1 MKTKELT
8 LLLFILIISQ
18 AAGSYNT
25 TLALRLAHYAS
36 IAYQTESS
44 ITSWNCARCGVYP
57 LTEVK
62 VFSNQVG
69 GIQGF
74 TGYYSD

>member
-1 MKTKELT
+1 MKTKEIIF
-8 LLLFILIISQ
+8 LLLIIVLSQ
-18 AAGSYNT
+18 AAYNT

-44 ITSWNCARCGVYP
+44 ISSWNCARCSVYP

-74 TGYYSD
+74 TGYYPD